1 MFTGA
6 LGVQWRIN
14 RAIFLWLGIFVFA
27 GICIGLS
34 VAFNVRIKVEHI
46 SQSLLDTNL
55 VRVIRPT
62 ASFMAIILGRIF
74 YFAMMFAL
82 IFIVCLNRFTVFA
95 VFGIAIYMG
104 FSLVI
109 NLYWII
115 ARFGI
120 ATGFVLLF
128 VYSVLLLFYTIFV
141 LIAIVFCL
149 RVTSPVRTGGMRGGI
164 QKFDFARH
172 CGIFL
177 AFVAG
182 FALAEYLCFLFFVSK
197 IVYIV

>member
-1 MFTGA
+1 MKKITKQTVRRSAAALIFAALYLTAKLLARNAAIAETMAGTLSRWIVTA
-6 LGVQWRIN
+6 LGTVTSVLP
-14 RAIFLWLGIFVFA
+14 FSLFE
-27 GICIGLS
+27 LS
-34 VAFNVRIKVEHI
+34 F
-46 SQSLLDTNL
+46 
-55 VRVIRPT
+55 
-62 ASFMAIILGRIF
+62 
-74 YFAMMFAL
+74 FAL
-82 IFIVCLNRFTVFA
+82 ILIGIVLTVKIITEFIRKNWRLSLRLISGTLCA
-95 VFGIAIYMG
+95 VFC
-104 FSLVI
+104 V
-109 NLYWII
+109 
-115 ARFGI
+115 
-120 ATGFVLLF
+120 LF